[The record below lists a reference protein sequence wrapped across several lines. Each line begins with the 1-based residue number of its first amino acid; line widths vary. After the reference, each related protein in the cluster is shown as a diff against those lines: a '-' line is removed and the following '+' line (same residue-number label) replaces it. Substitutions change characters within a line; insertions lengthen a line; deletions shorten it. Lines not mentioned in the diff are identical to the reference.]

1 MAKYYTQLT
10 NDRPDL
16 IEVKV
21 ELTAVQ
27 LAKIR
32 KLTDAKASDS
42 INEIVRKLIHMK
54 TNNSIS
60 KVFKNERI

>member
-32 KLTDAKASDS
+32 KLTDSKASDS
-42 INEIVRKLIHMK
+42 INNIVRKLIHMK
-54 TNNSIS
+54 TDNSIS

>member
-32 KLTDAKASDS
+32 KLTDSKASDS

-54 TNNSIS
+54 TDNSIS

>member
-27 LAKIR
+27 LAIIR
-32 KLTDAKASDS
+32 KLTDSKASDS
-42 INEIVRKLIHMK
+42 INNIVRKLIHMK
-54 TNNSIS
+54 TDNSIS